1 MDINQLL
8 IDSLELLVLGMGAVF
23 IILIAL
29 IAIITLVARILPEEA
44 VPVSTA
50 SAEKSRATDGV
61 RADHVAA
68 IAAAVKQYRKNR

>member
-8 IDSLELLVLGMGAVF
+8 IDSLQLLALGMGAVF

-44 VPVSTA
+44 PVFATSV
-50 SAEKSRATDGV
+50 EKKSLNP
-61 RADHVAA
+61 DHVAA
-68 IAAAVKQYRKNR
+68 IAAAIQQYRKNR